1 MAPYLGLQ
9 RGSDP
14 IAVCNNSSVKNLNEG
29 LTVIVG
35 FKIRHRIY
43 KDIQRDP
50 IHEGCIVVACMVS
63 GNHQGIE
70 VAVQIIGS
78 VGIGTVKDHRKRVV
92 FVLYVMDD
100 LFQGNHLPNSYLSV
114 YRIIERRQKQEPTQR
129 ESLLR
134 RLNVK
139 DL

>member
-1 MAPYLGLQ
+1 MDRRKIIIRQ
-9 RGSDP
+9 
-14 IAVCNNSSVKNLNEG
+14 
-29 LTVIVG
+29 VIKYSIFVL
-35 FKIRHRIY
+35 
-43 KDIQRDP
+43 
-50 IHEGCIVVACMVS
+50 S
-63 GNHQGIE
+63 
-70 VAVQIIGS
+70 
-78 VGIGTVKDHRKRVV
+78 V